1 MEWQR
6 NTSVG
11 CSDED
16 QDSITITDGST
27 SYTISGLEEDSRYT
41 ITVTASTVGG
51 SAVSAILTEITP
63 EAGERLPLQAA
74 LQLKLWFISPA
85 PSEPP
90 SSVRVSSDN
99 SSSITVHWGSV
110 DCIHQNGDI
119 TGYSVRYK
127 VKGSSGDP
135 QTQSVT
141 GGSVSQTT
149 IMNLMAATTYSI
161 EVAAVTGGSRVGPY
175 SSPVDGVIGKDST
188 CGYKTMGSQG

>member
-1 MEWQR
+1 MGEGS
-6 NTSVG
+6 T
-11 CSDED
+11 
-16 QDSITITDGST
+16 TITDGST

-41 ITVTASTVGG
+41 ITVTATNIGG
-51 SAVSAILTEITP
+51 SVMSDILTEMTP
-63 EAGERLPLQAA
+63 EAGERLPLQ
-74 LQLKLWFISPA
+74 LCNEICGLISPA

-90 SSVRVSSDN
+90 SSVTVSSDN
-99 SSSITVHWGSV
+99 PSTIIVEWGSV
-110 DCIHQNGDI
+110 PCIHQNGDI

-161 EVAAVTGGSRVGPY
+161 EVAAAVTGGSRVGAY
-175 SSPVDGVIGKDST
+175 SPPVDGVIGEDSP
-188 CGYKTMGSQG
+188 CG